1 MNILLIEGAA
11 AVPRGLFNPS
21 QRRGPMERL
30 PRKERER
37 QRRQTEFLA
46 TAEEVFS
53 RKGFHSTTIQEISEK
68 SEFAVGSIY
77 HMFRNKDEIY
87 TALLRMRMEEYL
99 SLLQE
104 DINNGTD
111 PVEKIRTLIETK
123 FRFFSEHRPFLRLF
137 LDTTI
142 GSDENMRLSGV
153 EPLIARYEGYLRHLA
168 GIFEEGI
175 RKKLFFGNDPIGMAL
190 AMEGMVRSFVTYMIR
205 HEEDGVPLPEFST
218 IREILL
224 RGILTPNKNRKK

>member
-1 MNILLIEGAA
+1 
-11 AVPRGLFNPS
+11 
-21 QRRGPMERL
+21 MEQRL

-99 SLLQE
+99 SLVEEKVKDRQ
-104 DINNGTD
+104 D
-111 PVEKIRTLIETK
+111 PIEKIRTLIETK
-123 FRFFSEHRPFLRLF
+123 FRFFSEHKPFLKLF
-137 LDTTI
+137 VDTTL
-142 GSDENMRLSGV
+142 GSGWDVQNGGV
-153 EPLIARYEGYLRHLA
+153 KQLIARYEDYLKLLA

-175 RKKLFFGNDPIGMAL
+175 KKKLFSGNDPIGMAL
-190 AMEGMVRSFVTYMIR
+190 AMEGMVRSFVTYWIR

-224 RGILTPNKNRKK
+224 RGILKTDKNRKK